1 MEIQWVY
8 ILVIIQVVGF
18 VSSLSAVLKA
28 RTSEAAI
35 AWFIA
40 LNLLP
45 VITLPFYWFLGRS
58 KIDGYV
64 EARRRDNNVLYTQ
77 LKEQMGEYGKSLFL
91 AKRPTAL
98 EKLAMMP
105 KTSSNKVEL
114 ITGGEQKLA
123 RVLQLIEQAQN
134 YILIEYYIFE
144 ADKTGLIV
152 AEALAKQADQ
162 GVRIYV
168 LVDELGTSLSREIT
182 QMWNANGI
190 KWSYFKSARGL
201 KRFYQLNFRNH
212 RKLMIADGKQA
223 LLGGMNI
230 GDNYLMDNNSWKDIH
245 IMVCGPSVLALQVA
259 FLEDWFWIFQQTIEL
274 SWDREQF
281 SENEKVTIV
290 PSGPSDELDTAR
302 LMILELIQ
310 TAKERLWLTTPYFVP
325 TSDTLHAMIL
335 AKLKGVDVKLLVP
348 KSSDN
353 FLVKYASQYYLK
365 ILHRAGV
372 EVYEYTEGFYHGKTI
387 LVDHEIA
394 CVSSVNLDNRS
405 MYLNFEIAAVIE
417 SNSFNKSLAK
427 NLEQDFGLSRKF
439 GTKKVGFFENLLI
452 HLARLLSPVL

>member
-1 MEIQWVY
+1 MESQWFY
-8 ILVIIQVVGF
+8 IFVIAQVVGF
-18 VSSLSAVLKA
+18 FSSLSAVLKA

-45 VITLPFYWFLGRS
+45 IITLPFYWFLGRS

-77 LKEQMGEYGKSLFL
+77 LKEQMGEYGKSLFV

-105 KTSSNKVEL
+105 QTSSNKVEL
-114 ITGGEQKLA
+114 IVEGDQKLA
-123 RVLQLIEQAQN
+123 ALLELIEQAQN
-134 YILIEYYIFE
+134 YILLEYYIFE
-144 ADKTGLIV
+144 ADQTGLRV
-152 AEALAKQADQ
+152 AEALAQKARL
-162 GVRIYV
+162 GVKVYV
-168 LVDELGTSLSREIT
+168 LVDELGTSLSRSIT
-182 QMWNANGI
+182 ELWDSSGI
-190 KWSYFKSARGL
+190 QWSYFKSARGL

-212 RKLMIADGKQA
+212 RKLVIVDGKKA

-230 GDNYLMDNNSWKDIH
+230 GDNYLIKTKSWRDIH
-245 IMVCGPSVLALQVA
+245 IKINGPSVLAMQVA
-259 FLEDWFWIFQQTIEL
+259 FLEGWFWIFQQTINLNWDKEEL
-274 SWDREQF
+274 
-281 SENEKVTIV
+281 SENEKVIVV

-302 LMILELIQ
+302 LMILDLILK
-310 TAKERLWLTTPYFVP
+310 AKHRLWLTTPYFVP

-335 AKLKGVDVKLLVP
+335 AKLKGVDVRLLVP
-348 KSSDN
+348 KTSDN
-353 FLVKYASQYYLK
+353 FLVKYASQYYLN

-372 EVYEYTEGFYHGKTI
+372 DVYEYTEGFYHGKSI
-387 LVDHEIA
+387 LVDDQIS

-417 SNSFNKSLAK
+417 SHSFNSKLSDM
-427 NLEQDFGLSRKF
+427 LEQDFSLSHRY
-439 GTKKVGFFENLLI
+439 GTKKIGFFEKLLI

>member
-1 MEIQWVY
+1 MESQWFY
-8 ILVIIQVVGF
+8 ILVLAQVVGF
-18 VSSLSAVLKA
+18 ISSLSAVLKA
-28 RTSEAAI
+28 RTSEAAF

-45 VITLPFYWFLGRS
+45 IITLPFYWFLGRS

-77 LKEQMGEYGKSLFL
+77 LKDQMGEYGKSLFL

-105 KTSSNKVEL
+105 QTSSNKVEL
-114 ITGGEQKLA
+114 ITAGEQKLA
-123 RVLQLIEQAQN
+123 RVLELIEQSQS

-144 ADKTGLIV
+144 ADKTGLVV
-152 AEALAKQADQ
+152 AEALAKKAEH
-162 GVRIYV
+162 GVKVYV
-168 LVDELGTSLSREIT
+168 MVDELGTSLSREIT
-182 QMWNANGI
+182 QLWDASGI

-212 RKLMIADGKQA
+212 RKLIIVDGKQA

-230 GDNYLMDNNSWKDIH
+230 GDNYLTDTMAWRDLH
-245 IMVCGPSVLALQVA
+245 IMVCGPSVLAMQVA
-259 FLEDWFWIFQQTIEL
+259 FLEDWFWVFQETIDLNWE
-274 SWDREQF
+274 REQF
-281 SENEKVTIV
+281 TEDEKVTIV

-310 TAKERLWLTTPYFVP
+310 TAQQRLWLTTPYFVP

-335 AKLKGVDVKLLVP
+335 AKLKGVDVRLLVP
-348 KSSDN
+348 KTSDN
-353 FLVKYASQYYLK
+353 FLVKYASQYYLR

-372 EVYEYTEGFYHGKTI
+372 EVYEYTEGFYHGKSI
-387 LVDHEIA
+387 LVDNELA

-417 SNSFNKSLAK
+417 SHSFNKSLA
-427 NLEQDFGLSRKF
+427 NTLEQDFGMSRKF